1 MVVLLK
7 ILAHRN
13 IRVKG
18 EESNVNKN
26 KVDEWNAEP
35 FQHLSFCSHG
45 DSLLYPGVAAEQ
57 REHEASHIASPYA
70 AAGAVRHKVSLM
82 GEKLL
87 CCERETHDE
96 RLRLRLNEKTLYQN

>member
-1 MVVLLK
+1 MVVLIK
-7 ILAHRN
+7 IMAHRN
-13 IRVKG
+13 IRVKSKK
-18 EESNVNKN
+18 SNINKN

-70 AAGAVRHKVSLM
+70 AAHRVTTAVRHKVSLM

-87 CCERETHDE
+87 CCEREMHDE
-96 RLRLRLNEKTLYQN
+96 